1 MLMMLPPPA
10 RRNAGTAYLH
20 ITKAP
25 VRLTAMAL
33 FQSSSESVSTVPSG
47 VTVAATL
54 TSVVSLPKL
63 ATVRSTASFALASSV
78 TSTSSANA
86 GPPLPAMDLATASG
100 DQGDPLRQPAPARHQ
115 LVACW
120 TKLPSK
126 IADLGGNGFL
136 IKPISTS

>member
-1 MLMMLPPPA
+1 
-10 RRNAGTAYLH
+10 
-20 ITKAP
+20 
-25 VRLTAMAL
+25 MAL

-54 TSVVSLPKL
+54 TSVVSLERQRRAAAAGDGARHRL
-63 ATVRSTASFALASSV
+63 RFGRIEVGDGDLGSFRGEAPTDRA
-78 TSTSSANA
+78 A
-86 GPPLPAMDLATASG
+86 DLATAAG

-136 IKPISTS
+136 IKPISTSPSAIFS